1 MCLNQTMGVQV
12 PLLHDLGTW
21 HMLLPKPGIAILANI
36 VLGELLFIL
45 QNPIQL
51 SLNRSLLDSS
61 QLHYRFKIKGL
72 LQGHHALLMPQLI
85 VMSL

>member
-1 MCLNQTMGVQV
+1 MLEY

-21 HMLLPKPGIAILANI
+21 HMLLPKPEIAILANI

-51 SLNRSLLDSS
+51 SLNRGSLL
-61 QLHYRFKIKGL
+61 
-72 LQGHHALLMPQLI
+72 
-85 VMSL
+85 